1 MEFGVTT
8 ELVGKVR
15 NAIGR
20 MLLCALPFF
29 LLCQLVGQPDFDD
42 RNPFFGARSFG
53 VKVVKQED
61 FAKNGLTYGQQLS
74 LAVGSRLFTPGFYLV
89 FVRIPHQSNFVRAP
103 FGSVRS
109 SRSPPFTAAS

>member
-1 MEFGVTT
+1 MKIGVATGR
-8 ELVGKVR
+8 LGKMRRAMARIFV
-15 NAIGR
+15 
-20 MLLCALPFF
+20 LSLPFVF
-29 LLCQLVGQPDFDD
+29 LLQLVGQPDFDD